1 MKNQA
6 KTHIDGTEF
15 ERSSG
20 NVFADLGL
28 AQPEELKTKLVLAMR
43 LNERIKALHLKQS
56 EIGSLLGLAQPNV
69 SALMNY
75 RLDNFSSEKLL
86 EFFKTLGYY
95 VDFLIRPTTG
105 SQRGYTR
112 VLMAV

>member
-1 MKNQA
+1 MAKQA
-6 KTHIDGTEF
+6 KTSTQGTAF

-28 AQPEELKTKLVLAMR
+28 AQPEELKTKLMLAMR

-56 EIGSLLGLAQPNV
+56 EIGLRLGLAQPNV
-69 SALMNY
+69 SALLNY

-86 EFFKTLGYY
+86 EFFNALGYD
-95 VDFLIRPTTG
+95 VDFLIRPAAG
-105 SQRGYTR
+105 AHRGTMQ
-112 VLMAV
+112 VLMAT

>member
-1 MKNQA
+1 MSKKANPVS
-6 KTHIDGTEF
+6 IGIEF

-28 AQPEELKTKLVLAMR
+28 AQPEELKTKLVPAVR

-56 EIGSLLGLAQPNV
+56 EIALRLGIAQPNV
-69 SALMNY
+69 SALLNY

-86 EFFKTLGYY
+86 EFFNALGDD
-95 VDFLIRPTTG
+95 VDFLIRP
-105 SQRGYTR
+105 
-112 VLMAV
+112 AV

>member
-1 MKNQA
+1 MAHMA
-6 KTHIDGTEF
+6 KTTINGTEF

-28 AQPEELKTKLVLAMR
+28 PQPEELKTKLVLAVR

-56 EIGSLLGLAQPNV
+56 EIGVRLGLAQPNV
-69 SALMNY
+69 SALLNY

-86 EFFKTLGYY
+86 EFFNALGYD
-95 VDFLIRPTTG
+95 VDFLIRPTRG
-105 SQRGYTR
+105 AQRGTTQ
-112 VLMAV
+112 VLVTA